1 MPTPVQTPL
10 TAPITGLVTPF
21 MRGETR
27 TSARC
32 CDSSP
37 SAARSKPAARSFT
50 SMPAQKANAPAPLM
64 IAMRASSSASKRCH
78 ASGRSTVMF
87 CLVSALR
94 RSGRLRVIQAI
105 RSRSS

>member
-10 TAPITGLVTPF
+10 TAPITGFVTPF
-21 MRGETR
+21 ARGETR

-37 SAARSKPAARSFT
+37 SAARAKPAARSFT
-50 SMPAQKANAPAPLM
+50 SMPAQKANAPAPVTM
-64 IAMRASSSASKRCH
+64 ATRASSSVSKRSH

-87 CLVSALR
+87 CLVSAFR
-94 RSGRLRVIQAI
+94 RSGRLIVIQAM